1 MFACMQKIKRL
12 KKCRKILIIY
22 QGDAL
27 EHFNF

>member
-1 MFACMQKIKRL
+1 MYAKDKKAEQ
-12 KKCRKILIIY
+12 KCRKILIIY

>member
-1 MFACMQKIKRL
+1 MYAKDKKTEQ
-12 KKCRKILIIY
+12 KCRKILIIY